1 MKEFDCRV
9 EFIKFRNNETG
20 YTVFETHIEGKT
32 EFVSC
37 TLATVRV
44 GEMLRISGDFEERR
58 QGRTFMAQNAE
69 ELVRTA
75 SSLMNLLQSGMIK
88 GVGPAV
94 ARKIIFRFGNETLSV
109 LDSDIE
115 RLVEVPGITPKRLE
129 AIKRS
134 WSQYKSVGGTLVK
147 LQDMGIPGTL
157 ALRILRKYGRLTDAV
172 IRDNPYCLTDIWGVP
187 FVLADTI
194 ALENGI
200 EKDNSKRLEGGLRQV
215 MKESV
220 SEGHV
225 YLPFDTLRTKA
236 MDLLGVDG
244 DKIRQTMVNMVL
256 KTGSLCNEG
265 RNIYLPEMLLVEN
278 NLASRLF
285 ELNVPPMEL
294 EEYSIEASIPGF
306 EPMQKQ
312 AIENMIRYPVSILTG
327 GPGTGKTT
335 TIKEMVGILKKN
347 DLRVAL
353 AAPTGRAAKRM
364 AELTGF
370 KAKTIHRLLRYRPSG
385 SFAVNRNNPL
395 RYDAVIVDEC
405 SMMDIN
411 LAQALMQAI
420 IPGTR
425 IVFVGDVDQLPS
437 VGPGNVLRDI
447 IDSQMFPTVRL
458 TQVHRQALQSMIV
471 TNSHRVNNGEEPV
484 CNNGDFYFIPSD
496 EENIPKKV
504 AELVSRR
511 LPGYSGLS
519 SQDIQVLCPTR
530 RMKDSINIL
539 LQEELNNGERIN
551 SVLKTGDK
559 VMQLV
564 NDYDKGVFNGDL
576 GTIMG
581 YNKETGE
588 ATIRFEDSDVLYSL
602 EDLDEIE
609 PAYAVTIHKSQG
621 SEYPVVILTLG
632 PSDRGMLQRNL
643 LYTALTRARRLL
655 VIVGSRDAVS
665 QCVQNNRQSRRNSAL
680 TQKIKKVFGQAE

>member
-1 MKEFDCRV
+1 
-9 EFIKFRNNETG
+9 
-20 YTVFETHIEGKT
+20 
-32 EFVSC
+32 
-37 TLATVRV
+37 
-44 GEMLRISGDFEERR
+44 
-58 QGRTFMAQNAE
+58 
-69 ELVRTA
+69 
-75 SSLMNLLQSGMIK
+75 
-88 GVGPAV
+88 
-94 ARKIIFRFGNETLSV
+94 
-109 LDSDIE
+109 
-115 RLVEVPGITPKRLE
+115 
-129 AIKRS
+129 
-134 WSQYKSVGGTLVK
+134 
-147 LQDMGIPGTL
+147 
-157 ALRILRKYGRLTDAV
+157 V

-220 SEGHV
+220 SEGHA

-294 EEYSIEASIPGF
+294 EEYSIEASVPGF

-447 IDSQMFPTVRL
+447 IDSQIFPTVRL

-471 TNSHRVNNGEEPV
+471 TNSHRVNNGEEPI

-539 LQEELNNGERIN
+539 LQEELNNGERVN

-559 VMQLV
+559 IMQLV

-643 LYTALTRARRLL
+643 LYTALTRARKLL